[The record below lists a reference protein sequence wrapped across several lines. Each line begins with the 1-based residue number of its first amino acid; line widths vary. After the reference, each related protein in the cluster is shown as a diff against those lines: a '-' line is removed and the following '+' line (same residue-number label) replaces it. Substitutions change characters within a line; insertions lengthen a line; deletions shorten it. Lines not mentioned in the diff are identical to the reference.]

1 MIQGC
6 FVIGDS
12 LQPKP
17 PVALFT
23 TPIAHLGEARNHY
36 VPSKDG
42 KRFLVLAE
50 FRENANAPVNVVL
63 NFPAAYSHRHKLP
76 VGCDVEDLFPVAV
89 PD

>member
-17 PVALFT
+17 PGASFT
-23 TPIAHLGEARNHY
+23 TPIAHLGDARNHY

-50 FRENANAPVNVVL
+50 SRENANAASQRRPEL
-63 NFPAAYSHRHKLP
+63 SHRLQP
-76 VGCDVEDLFPVAV
+76 PT
-89 PD
+89 